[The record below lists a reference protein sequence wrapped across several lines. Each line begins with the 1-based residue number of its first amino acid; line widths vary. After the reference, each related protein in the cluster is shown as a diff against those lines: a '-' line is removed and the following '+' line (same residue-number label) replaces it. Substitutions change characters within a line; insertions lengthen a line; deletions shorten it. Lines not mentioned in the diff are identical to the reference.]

1 MAATAK
7 ALELFMQELIGQAS
21 KVCEQ
26 RGVHRVEAYH
36 LFAPSRS
43 IFVSAP
49 DYAISRKYAV
59 EHTEVLDFLKELVV
73 GIPDPTN
80 GGQINEADLKAEA
93 KPKRKRKAKAKKEEE
108 LEGEEE

>member
-1 MAATAK
+1 
-7 ALELFMQELIGQAS
+7 MQELIGQAS

-36 LFAPSRS
+36 LFVLHWSDLPLLLTY
-43 IFVSAP
+43 V
-49 DYAISRKYAV
+49 ISSKYAV

-93 KPKRKRKAKAKKEEE
+93 KPKRKRKAKAKKGEEPEAEEE
-108 LEGEEE
+108 